1 MSENKKTIS
10 IDKDL
15 FTLGAKKGGKKNK
28 TEKKKKDTPVVK
40 PNKLRKD
47 LLSKIKKHQQMEQLK
62 NNSNNSQH
70 EEKKNE
76 FNDSLTYLHDL
87 SKKHK
92 QKKQKTKKNH
102 HRNNSGGNNLVNIDL
117 PENIFDSVK
126 PSTEIQTNNHH
137 QPQHHQPHHQP
148 HHQQDIT
155 SSNII
160 YNNQLPES
168 LRINTPISN
177 NYPLQ
182 GGNITNKSIPIENP
196 PSITITENPTDHIN
210 NNIEDSEIFE
220 DNEIIEDNNVTF
232 NDKIEKEYSIN
243 NIANNIIL
251 PNDNSVPYGCL
262 KGGDKPTYRLWNNK
276 TSKNNGYSKPER
288 IKHKKFKQKKRKTRR
303 TKYKLGKT
311 KKNISILIKNN
322 KTRRNVQIEM
332 GKLKQKPITEVKKY
346 LYEKNLLK
354 IGSSAPNDVL
364 RTMYEQAILS
374 GDITNIGNG
383 VLLHNFLNEKK

>member
-15 FTLGAKKGGKKNK
+15 FTLGAKKGGRKNK
-28 TEKKKKDTPVVK
+28 TEKKKKDSPLVK

-62 NNSNNSQH
+62 NKWNNGEH

-92 QKKQKTKKNH
+92 QKKQKTKKNQ

-117 PENIFDSVK
+117 PENIFDSII
-126 PSTEIQTNNHH
+126 PTNEIQTN
-137 QPQHHQPHHQP
+137 HQPHIRDHSQ
-148 HHQQDIT
+148 IT
-155 SSNII
+155 TPKIT
-160 YNNQLPES
+160 YNTQLPES
-168 LRINTPISN
+168 LQVNTSISN
-177 NYPLQ
+177 NYSLQ
-182 GGNITNKSIPIENP
+182 GGTITNKSTHIEKPTN
-196 PSITITENPTDHIN
+196 ITITENPIN
-210 NNIEDSEIFE
+210 REYHEPIDDREYHEPID
-220 DNEIIEDNNVTF
+220 DNNVTF
-232 NDKIEKEYSIN
+232 NDKIEKDYSIN

-251 PNDNSVPYGCL
+251 PNNNSIPYGCL

-276 TSKNNGYSKPER
+276 TSKNNSYSKPQP
-288 IKHKKFKQKKRKTRR
+288 IKHTKFKQKKRKTRR

-311 KKNISILIKNN
+311 KKNIAILIKNS

-332 GKLKQKPITEVKKY
+332 GKLKQIPINEVKKY
-346 LYEKNLLK
+346 LYGKNLLK

-374 GDITNIGNG
+374 GDITNTGNG